1 MASTTGTTTCM
12 GMSPAVARAYVLRAG
27 VSAIADAKAVRSW
40 TFQKNHGTRWP
51 EDPGGS
57 AG

>member
-1 MASTTGTTTCM
+1 MASTTRTITSM
-12 GMSPAVARAYVLRAG
+12 GMSPAAARAYVLRA
-27 VSAIADAKAVRSW
+27 VAPIADSKAVRSW